1 MTTEQTLIESF
12 MVYVQYVLNIKDK
25 EVLDWIENV
34 LEDNT
39 DFLEDGP
46 TMDEIHEFILGELE
60 SLD

>member
-39 DFLEDGP
+39 DFLEDNP
-46 TMDEIHEFILGELE
+46 TMDEIHEFILCELE